1 MNTNI
6 DILQNIFVDR
16 DNSISD
22 ASVRT
27 PLEVI
32 LLLSANSDKIEDT
45 VDKIE
50 DTVDRIED
58 TADKIGDDIDDDTS
72 EDSSRC
78 NSLVE
83 NYLVEC

>member
-6 DILQNIFVDR
+6 DILQNIFVGR

-22 ASVRT
+22 ACVRT

-83 NYLVEC
+83 NYLVVC

>member
-6 DILQNIFVDR
+6 GILQNIFVGR

-32 LLLSANSDKIEDT
+32 LLLSANSDNIEDT
-45 VDKIE
+45 V
-50 DTVDRIED
+50 
-58 TADKIGDDIDDDTS
+58 DKIGDDIDDDTS

-78 NSLVE
+78 SSLVE
-83 NYLVEC
+83 NYLVVR

>member
-32 LLLSANSDKIEDT
+32 LLLSANSDNIEDT
-45 VDKIE
+45 V
-50 DTVDRIED
+50 
-58 TADKIGDDIDDDTS
+58 DKIGDDIDDDTF

-78 NSLVE
+78 SNLVE
-83 NYLVEC
+83 NYLVES